1 MIFKETPLS
10 GAFLIELEKRED
22 ERGFF
27 ARAFCENE
35 FGKQGLVSRFVQIN
49 DSLSARRGTLR
60 GLHYQLPPRAETKLV
75 RCVRGALYDVIL
87 DLREDSPTFGRS
99 FGVELTADNRR
110 MLYVPKQ
117 FAHGFLTT
125 ADDTEAFYLVD
136 AFYSP
141 EHERGIR
148 YDDPRFR
155 IEWPFQPLV
164 VSEKD
169 ARHRDFDPAWH
180 LSMEGRSAR

>member
-1 MIFKETPLS
+1 MIFEETPLP
-10 GAFLIELEKRED
+10 GAFVIELEKRED
-22 ERGFF
+22 DRGFF

-35 FGKQGLVSRFVQIN
+35 FKKQGLVSGFVQIN
-49 DSLSARRGTLR
+49 DSLSVRRGTLR
-60 GLHYQLPPRAETKLV
+60 GLHYQLPPRSETKLV
-75 RCVRGALYDVIL
+75 RCVRGALYDVVL

-99 FGVELTADNRR
+99 FGIELSAQNRR

-148 YDDPRFR
+148 YDDPGFM
-155 IEWPFQPLV
+155 IEWPFRPLV

-169 ARHRDFDPAWH
+169 ARHPDFDKRWH
-180 LSMEGRSAR
+180 LSMGGAGAR

>member
-1 MIFKETPLS
+1 MIFKETPLA
-10 GAFLIELEKRED
+10 GAFVIELEKRED

-35 FGKQGLVSRFVQIN
+35 FGTHGLVSRFVQIN
-49 DSLSARRGTLR
+49 DSLSVRRGTLR
-60 GLHYQLPPRAETKLV
+60 GLHYQLPPRSETKLV

-99 FGVELTADNRR
+99 FGVELSADNRR
-110 MLYVPKQ
+110 MMYVPKQ

-125 ADDTEAFYLVD
+125 AHDTEAFYLVD

-148 YDDPRFR
+148 YDDSRFR

-169 ARHRDFDPAWH
+169 ARHPNFDPAWH
-180 LSMEGRSAR
+180 LSGVGQGAR